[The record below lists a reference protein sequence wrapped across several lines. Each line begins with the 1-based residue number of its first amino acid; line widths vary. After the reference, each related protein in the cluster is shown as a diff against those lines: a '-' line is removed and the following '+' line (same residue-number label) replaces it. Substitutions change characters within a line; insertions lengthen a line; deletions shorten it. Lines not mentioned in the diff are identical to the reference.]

1 MKGSIR
7 QRTEGGSFTA
17 YWFTTDPAS
26 GKRVQH
32 SKGGLKT
39 RGAAQRHLNAV
50 LSKVDEGTWRPDKPL
65 SVRELLVDHW
75 LAAQRARELR
85 PATLAGYEGAIDSW
99 ILPRLGGTKVA
110 ALTPS
115 VVVEF
120 MTALRSDKSANGRQ
134 GLSARTVQL
143 TVGVLKSACAFAVQ
157 TEMTARN
164 PIAGVRRPRSESK
177 SMRVWTTAEAKAF
190 LEATAHDRLAF
201 AWALLLARGLRRG
214 ELCGLKWSAVD
225 LDAGTLRIEATR
237 TIVNGETVPSRPKTA
252 AGLRSISLDAHLIS
266 LLRTLKA
273 RQAAE
278 RLGAGPA
285 YEDNGYLVAD
295 ELGRPYRPDTISGWF
310 DLRVKETGLPRIRL
324 HDCRHTSAS
333 LMLAAG
339 VPVKVVSEMLGHA
352 NVSVTLSVY
361 AHVMPGMAEEAGA
374 ALSASLLG

>member
-1 MKGSIR
+1 VRGSIR
-7 QRTEGGSFTA
+7 QRTEGSSFTA
-17 YWFTTDPAS
+17 YWFATDAGT

-32 SKGGLKT
+32 TKAGFKT

-50 LSKVDEGTWRPDKPL
+50 LAKVDEGTWRPDKPL
-65 SVRELLVDHW
+65 SVRELLTDHW
-75 LAAQRARELR
+75 LPAQRARELR
-85 PATLAGYEGAIDSW
+85 PSTLEGYTVAIDSW
-99 ILPRLGGTKVA
+99 ILPYLGGLPVA
-110 ALTPS
+110 SLTPS
-115 VVVEF
+115 VVVSF
-120 MTALRSDKSANGRQ
+120 MAALRSEKSSNGRN

-157 TEMTARN
+157 TEMIGRN
-164 PIAGVRRPRSESK
+164 PIAGVRRPRSETK

-201 AWALLLARGLRRG
+201 AWALLLTRGLRRG
-214 ELCGLKWSAVD
+214 ELCGLKWSAID
-225 LDAGTLRIEATR
+225 LDAGTLRIDATR
-237 TIVNGETVPSRPKTA
+237 TIVNGEAVPSLPKTA
-252 AGLRSISLDAHLIS
+252 AGLRSISLDAHLVS

-278 RLGAGPA
+278 KLAAGPT
-285 YEDNGYLVAD
+285 YEDGGFLVAD

-310 DLRVKETGLPRIRL
+310 DVKVKEAGLPRIRL

-352 NVSVTLSVY
+352 SVAITLSVY
-361 AHVMPGMAEEAGA
+361 AHTMPGMAEEAGA

>member
-1 MKGSIR
+1 VRGSIR
-7 QRTEGGSFTA
+7 QRTEGSSFTA
-17 YWFTTDPAS
+17 YWFATDAGT

-32 SKGGLKT
+32 TKAGFKT

-50 LSKVDEGTWRPDKPL
+50 LAKVDEGTWRPDKPL

-75 LAAQRARELR
+75 LPAQRARELR

-110 ALTPS
+110 ALTPAT
-115 VVVEF
+115 VVDF

-157 TEMTARN
+157 TEMIGRN

-201 AWALLLARGLRRG
+201 AWALLLTRGLRRG
-214 ELCGLKWSAVD
+214 ELCGLKWSAID
-225 LDAGTLRIEATR
+225 LDAGTLRIDATR
-237 TIVNGETVPSRPKTA
+237 TIVNGEAVPSLPKTA
-252 AGLRSISLDAHLIS
+252 AGLRSISLDAHLVS

-278 RLGAGPA
+278 KLAAGPT
-285 YEDNGYLVAD
+285 YEDGGFLVAD

-310 DLRVKETGLPRIRL
+310 DVKVKEAGLPRIRL

-352 NVSVTLSVY
+352 SVAITLSVY
-361 AHVMPGMAEEAGA
+361 AHTMPGMAEEAGA